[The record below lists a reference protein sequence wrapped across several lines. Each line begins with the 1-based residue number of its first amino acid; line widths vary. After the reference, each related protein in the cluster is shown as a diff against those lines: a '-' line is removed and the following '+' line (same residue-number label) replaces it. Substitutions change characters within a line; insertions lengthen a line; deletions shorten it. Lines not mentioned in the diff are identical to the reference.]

1 MRRNNIEIRKPTERD
16 IRILVENLRPADQ
29 EELKAYFS
37 DNYDW
42 IVKTCVK
49 GSRDAWSVV
58 VNGKLLFICGV
69 GLTSLIGNIG
79 CPWLLGTTHIKK
91 YPIEFVKQS
100 RSILR
105 EMLANYDALKNHVY
119 IKNDAAIRFLKHLG
133 FSIKEPVIHGANGEL
148 FHPFSITVAS

>member
-37 DNYDW
+37 DNYQW

-49 GSRDAWSVV
+49 GSRDSWAVV

-69 GLTSLIGNIG
+69 GITSLIGKVG
-79 CPWLLGTTHIKK
+79 CPWLLGTTHISK
-91 YPIEFVKQS
+91 YPIEFIKQT
-100 RSILR
+100 RNILK
-105 EMLANYDALKNHVY
+105 EMLLDHDVLYNHVY

-133 FSIKEPVIHGANGEL
+133 FKLEAPEIHGINGEL
-148 FHPFSITVAS
+148 FHPFSMVAA